1 MAGFHEVIY
10 TQRTKDVVEKRLEK
24 NPAQDVW
31 RVSSTLFSHLRYD
44 VSLKPLEE
52 LKERWNEGALEK
64 YNDIKAYDSVM
75 EELKAINLFGD
86 GEAVGNY

>member
-1 MAGFHEVIY
+1 
-10 TQRTKDVVEKRLEK
+10 
-24 NPAQDVW
+24 
-31 RVSSTLFSHLRYD
+31 LRYD

-64 YNDIKAYDSVM
+64 YNDIQAYDSVM

>member
-10 TQRTKDVVEKRLEK
+10 TDRTKSVVEKRLEK
-24 NPAQDVW
+24 NPNADVW

-52 LKERWNEGALEK
+52 LRERWNENAEQK
-64 YNDIKAYDSVM
+64 YEDIKAYDSVM
-75 EELKAINLFGD
+75 NELKAINLYGTE
-86 GEAVGNY
+86 EAVGNY